1 MPKFTVLPK
10 SESEA
15 MEGYPTLLHCKAE
28 GKHNFRI

>member
-15 MEGYPTLLHCKAE
+15 MEGYSTSLHCRAE
-28 GKHNFRI
+28 GKV